1 MTDGVTIIAGVPIPV
16 HVSPLLVGC
25 RLSRL
30 AWARLHGRRHCRN
43 VQRQKAEADIQIS
56 ERSNQHPALWRV
68 EAE

>member
-43 VQRQKAEADIQIS
+43 VQRQRPRPTFKFRDDLTSTQ
-56 ERSNQHPALWRV
+56 PF
-68 EAE
+68 